1 MTYGDH
7 ITTYKAKILHNAQE
21 AKKISPLIK
30 EEIRLND
37 KYK

>member
-21 AKKISPLIK
+21 AKKNKPIDQGGNKI
-30 EEIRLND
+30 E
-37 KYK
+37 